1 MANNVSNVIVQNT
14 QLLRAG
20 MNPQILKDGS
30 QVAVRI
36 LNDKGGGK
44 YEGLVAGARVN
55 ITSNQVFSK
64 GDIFTGNIRV
74 RDGQIFITPKTENQA
89 VQNQEIKFTL
99 ISGGINSQ
107 NLFEPLSDP
116 SLFSFVQNLGLVP
129 DNLSYNIILNFKQL
143 GMKFIPDL
151 MNKIYE
157 MAKKYPGKEK
167 KALELISNL
176 LSKGV
181 TVIEEEIDSL
191 LLNIYSDEDL
201 SLDEGN
207 KKTEVMS
214 GIQTLFTSKEIKAF
228 FESIFRVGA
237 LDDSVSSAGGADDSD
252 SSAGEDSTHGTENL
266 KFDILSLSNTLG
278 SRKDMSG
285 SGSWILFP
293 FEVVQSAE
301 KTGRGVFRIL
311 LSNEKKIIK
320 FCIACEHKTSEYNF
334 CLLFENNH
342 YSTLKV
348 NVQKDGKD
356 ISDKDSFI
364 YNLKKSLSDKNPG
377 IKLEWEEKDK
387 IAENASGLE
396 EIFSL
401 GGTV

>member
-1 MANNVSNVIVQNT
+1 VSDFQAPFFMANNVSNVIVQNA

-20 MNPQILKDGS
+20 MNRQILKDGS

-107 NLFEPLSDP
+107 NLFEPLTDS
-116 SLFSFVQNLGLVP
+116 SLFSFVQNLGLIP

-143 GMKFIPDL
+143 GMKFIPEL
-151 MNKIYE
+151 MNKIYD
-157 MAKKYPGKEK
+157 MAKKYPGREK
-167 KALELISNL
+167 KAIELISNL

-181 TVIEEEIDSL
+181 SVTEEDIESL
-191 LLNIYSDEDL
+191 LLSVYEGEEF
-201 SLDEGN
+201 SLEEGN
-207 KKTEVMS
+207 KDARVMA
-214 GIQTLFTSKEIKAF
+214 GVQELFTSKEIKAF
-228 FESIFRVGA
+228 FESIFN
-237 LDDSVSSAGGADDSD
+237 AGDED
-252 SSAGEDSTHGTENL
+252 SSDGGNDSTG
-266 KFDILSLSNTLG
+266 FDILSISNTLG

-293 FEVVQSAE
+293 FEVVQASE

-320 FCIACEHKTSEYNF
+320 FCVNCEHKKSEYNF
-334 CLLFENNH
+334 CLLFQNNQCNA
-342 YSTLKV
+342 LKV
-348 NVQKDGKD
+348 NVEKDGKD
-356 ISDKDSFI
+356 ISDSESFI
-364 YNLKKSLSDKNPG
+364 YNLKKQLLEKNLPVNV
-377 IKLEWEEKDK
+377 EWEEKEK

-396 EIFSL
+396 QIFSL